1 MNAYQWRPLAVLT
14 ALSLLT
20 LTIPTS
26 AAAQE
31 HLVSL
36 SELHAQIQVNAK
48 ARAADLADIDRVLSR
63 PEAQDAMRKA
73 KINATVARQAVAL
86 LDDQELSKLAAQAR
100 QADQDVQGG
109 RGAGLL
115 ALIGLIVVIIIVI
128 AVVRNAE

>member
-14 ALSLLT
+14 ALSVLT

-31 HLVSL
+31 HLVPL
-36 SELHAQIQVNAK
+36 SELHTRIQASAK

-63 PEAQDAMRKA
+63 PEAQEAMQKA
-73 KINATVARQAVAL
+73 KINATAARQAVAT

-100 QADQDVQGG
+100 QVDQDVQGG

-128 AVVRNAE
+128 ALVRNA